1 MGQLTLWA
9 LDCLVPSERIRE
21 RQPHRI
27 EEPDFMNQGSHTGN
41 LGLVDSV
48 VRVKTKAEFIDG
60 DSVVLVDQVDR
71 VLRQIDERSP
81 TLL

>member
-1 MGQLTLWA
+1 
-9 LDCLVPSERIRE
+9 
-21 RQPHRI
+21 
-27 EEPDFMNQGSHTGN
+27 MNQGSHTGN

-81 TLL
+81 TL